1 MNVVTNLVACLCK
14 GKLCQVTLKHKYL
27 TLHPLGMYPKD
38 EENVFKKIQQ
48 QKTDCFST
56 IIMLVVSNYVNALN

>member
-1 MNVVTNLVACLCK
+1 MNVVTNLVAYPCK

-38 EENVFKKIQQ
+38 EEKVFLKKYNNNKNRLLFSNHNVSSK
-48 QKTDCFST
+48 
-56 IIMLVVSNYVNALN
+56 